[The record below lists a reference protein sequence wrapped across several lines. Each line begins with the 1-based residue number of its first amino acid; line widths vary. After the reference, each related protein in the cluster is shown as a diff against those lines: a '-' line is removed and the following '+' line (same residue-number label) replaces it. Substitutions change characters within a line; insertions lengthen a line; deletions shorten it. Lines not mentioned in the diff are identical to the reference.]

1 MTRGKAVQGRRRPPS
16 YRCCRIGV
24 VVTMPGCGGI
34 VTAAELKTAARW
46 VWERRYVRR
55 LLWADVASAAI
66 AATAAHL
73 VRFGPAF
80 EGYRF
85 PYAMLS
91 VVMPAVWVAVVALLR
106 GYEPRLLFVGAD
118 EYQLL
123 LRAGV
128 GLIAGVAVFS
138 YSLDARISRMYL
150 FTVVVLC
157 TVITL
162 ATRFI
167 ARKRLHRSRRDG
179 AFMRRVLVLGHAS
192 AVGDLTS
199 QLHRQYFH
207 GLQVVGACL
216 PAYQVDPAD
225 ELLVGAPVLGA
236 FDQAATAV
244 RIAQAD
250 TVIVLACHELDAIA
264 LRRLAWAL
272 EPGDIDLIVASSLLD
287 VAGYRVMVRPVDGLP
302 MLHVEHPRLTGA
314 RRVIKDI
321 VDVTLAGVLLALL
334 APILALL
341 AVLVRAGSPGPALF
355 RQVRVGK
362 DGRQFQIVKFRTMVI
377 DAEQRLSDIRAGGD
391 ATGVL
396 FKMKDDPRISR
407 IGRFLRRYSL
417 DELPQLVNVLRGH
430 MSLVGPRPP
439 LPSEVDAYPS
449 DMRRRLAVKP
459 GLTGLWQ
466 VSGRADLPWE
476 EAVRLDLRYVE
487 NWSLSLD
494 LVILMRTV
502 SAVLR
507 GAGAY

>member
-1 MTRGKAVQGRRRPPS
+1 MTS
-16 YRCCRIGV
+16 
-24 VVTMPGCGGI
+24 
-34 VTAAELKTAARW
+34 AELRTRLANPSSQSTALPTPTARAARLPGPSSQTAARW
-46 VWERRYVRR
+46 VWERRYVHR
-55 LLWADVASAAI
+55 LLWTDVASAAI
-66 AATAAHL
+66 AATAAYL
-73 VRFGPAF
+73 VRFGPTLD
-80 EGYRF
+80 GYRF
-85 PYAMLS
+85 PYAMIS
-91 VVMPAVWVAVVALLR
+91 IVMPAVWVAVVALLR

-138 YSLDARISRMYL
+138 YALDARLSRTYL
-150 FTVVVLC
+150 FTVVLLC
-157 TVITL
+157 TAITV
-162 ATRFI
+162 ATRFV
-167 ARKRLHRSRRDG
+167 ARKRLHRARRGG
-179 AFMRRVLVLGHAS
+179 AYMRRVLVLGHAS
-192 AVGDLTS
+192 AVADLTS
-199 QLHRQYFH
+199 QLHRQYYH

-216 PAYQVDPAD
+216 PAYQVEPAAA
-225 ELLVGAPVLGA
+225 LLTGAPVLGA

-244 RIAQAD
+244 NIAQAD

-272 EPGDIDLIVASSLLD
+272 EPGDVDLIVASSLLD

-314 RRVIKDI
+314 RRVIKDV
-321 VDVTLAGVLLALL
+321 VDVTAAGVLLLLL
-334 APILALL
+334 APVLALL
-341 AVLVRAGSPGPALF
+341 AVLVRAGSPGPAFF

-362 DGRQFQIVKFRTMVI
+362 DGRRFQIVKLRTMTV
-377 DAEQRLSDIRAGGD
+377 DAEQRRPDGRTGID
-391 ATGVL
+391 PTGVL
-396 FKMKDDPRISR
+396 FKMRDDPRISP

-417 DELPQLVNVLRGH
+417 DELPQLFNVLRGH

-439 LPSEVDAYPS
+439 LPSEVDAYPA

-487 NWSLSLD
+487 NWSLSMD

-502 SAVLR
+502 SAVFR